1 MKLLHY
7 FRQLIESYVF
17 ILLFSLAVGL
27 LLPQYAIYLAPYGT
41 IFLGIIFF
49 LSALKIDLRDV
60 LKYLK
65 NTKMVMVVNFVML
78 VGLPMIVYYI
88 TCLVYPDLTIAFL
101 LLAAMPAGMTSPLL
115 SEICGGKQSLALVL
129 TISTSL
135 LAPFTVPLM
144 VKLLAGASVQVDTL
158 GMFLSLVKVIFVPF
172 ILANVIK
179 HFWHRRIKASY
190 FTFKPIS
197 TALLGLLIMGIVA
210 KQAATILG
218 GLNLAF
224 LLEVLALFVLF
235 GLFHVVGYYA
245 VWWRKRDDRVTITI
259 CLTYLNFTLAIYLAG
274 KFFNDPKIVVP
285 VVLSVLP
292 WSLLIIPFKYF
303 MRNMLRKR
311 PSRTCRNEI

>member
-1 MKLLHY
+1 MKLLHR
-7 FRQLIESYVF
+7 FHQLLESYVF
-17 ILLFSLAVGL
+17 ILLFSLAAGL
-27 LLPQYAIYLAPYGT
+27 LLPQYAIRLAPYGT
-41 IFLGIIFF
+41 FFLGIIFF
-49 LSALKIDLRDV
+49 LSALKIDLQEI

-65 NTKMVMVVNFVML
+65 DGKMVAAVNFVML
-78 VGLPMIVYYI
+78 IGLPVAVYYA
-88 TCLVYPDLTIAFL
+88 TRLVYPDLAIPFM

-144 VKLLAGASVQVDTL
+144 VKLLAGATVQVDTL

-172 ILANVIK
+172 ILANVVK
-179 HFWHRRIKASY
+179 RLWHRKIKATY
-190 FTFKPIS
+190 FSFKPIS

-224 LLEVLALFVLF
+224 LLEVLALFALF
-235 GLFHVVGYYA
+235 ALFHLVGWYT

-292 WSLLIIPFKYF
+292 WSLLMLPFRYF
-303 MRNMLRKR
+303 SRKKQ
-311 PSRTCRNEI
+311 PHGNA

>member
-7 FRQLIESYVF
+7 FRILLESYVF
-17 ILLFSLAVGL
+17 ILLLSLTLGL
-27 LLPQYAIYLAPYGT
+27 LLPQYTIFLAPYGT
-41 IFLGIIFF
+41 FFLGIIFF
-49 LSALKIDLRDV
+49 LSALKIDLKEF

-65 NTKMVMVVNFVML
+65 DTKMVVAVNFMML
-78 VGLPMIVYYI
+78 IGLPVIVYYAMLLI
-88 TCLVYPDLTIAFL
+88 YPDLAVAFL

-144 VKLLAGASVQVDTL
+144 VGLLAGATVQVDTL

-172 ILANVIK
+172 ILANIVK
-179 HFWHRRIKASY
+179 YFWHHKIKATY

-197 TALLGLLIMGIVA
+197 TVLLGLLIMGIVA
-210 KQAATILG
+210 KQAETILG
-218 GLNLAF
+218 GLNVTF
-224 LLEVLALFVLF
+224 LIEVAALFVLF
-235 GLFHVVGYYA
+235 AFFHVVGYYT

-292 WSLLIIPFKYF
+292 WSLLIIPFKYG
-303 MRNMLRKR
+303 MKKWK
-311 PSRTCRNEI
+311 

>member
-1 MKLLHY
+1 MKLLNY
-7 FRQLIESYVF
+7 FRVLLESYVF
-17 ILLFSLAVGL
+17 ILLLSLTIGL
-27 LLPQYAIYLAPYGT
+27 LLPQYAILLAPYGT
-41 IFLGIIFF
+41 FFLGIIFF
-49 LSALKIDLRDV
+49 LSALKIDLKEFA
-60 LKYLK
+60 KYLK
-65 NTKMVMVVNFVML
+65 DAKMVVAVNFMML
-78 VGLPMIVYYI
+78 IGLPIIVYYATLLI
-88 TCLVYPDLTIAFL
+88 YPDLAIAFL

-144 VKLLAGASVQVDTL
+144 VGLLAGATVQVDTL

-172 ILANVIK
+172 ILANIIK
-179 HFWHRRIKASY
+179 YFWHHKIKATY

-197 TALLGLLIMGIVA
+197 TVLLGLLIMGIVA

-218 GLNLAF
+218 GLNVTF
-224 LLEVLALFVLF
+224 LIEIAALFVLF
-235 GLFHVVGYYA
+235 AFFHVVGYYT

-292 WSLLIIPFKYF
+292 WSLLIIPFKYGMKKF
-303 MRNMLRKR
+303 K
-311 PSRTCRNEI
+311 

>member
-7 FRQLIESYVF
+7 FHQLIESYVF
-17 ILLFSLAVGL
+17 VLLLSLTLGL

-41 IFLGIIFF
+41 FFLGIIFF
-49 LSALKIDLRDV
+49 LSALKIDLKEV

-65 NTKMVMVVNFVML
+65 DQKMVVAVNFVML
-78 VGLPMIVYYI
+78 IGLPVVVYYA
-88 TCLVYPDLTIAFL
+88 TLLVYPDLAIAFL

-115 SEICGGKQSLALVL
+115 AEICGGKQSLALVL

-144 VKLLAGASVQVDTL
+144 VKLLAGATVQVDTL
-158 GMFLSLVKVIFVPF
+158 SMFLSLVKVIFVPF
-172 ILANVIK
+172 ILANIVK
-179 HFWHRRIKASY
+179 YFWHHKIKVTY

-210 KQAATILG
+210 KQAETILG
-218 GLNLAF
+218 GLNITF
-224 LLEVLALFVLF
+224 LIEVAALFILF
-235 GLFHVVGYYA
+235 IFFHVVGYYTA
-245 VWWRKRDDRVTITI
+245 WWRKHDDRVTVTI
-259 CLTYLNFTLAIYLAG
+259 CLAYLNFTLAIYLAG

-292 WSLLIIPFKYF
+292 WSLLIIPFKY
-303 MRNMLRKR
+303 LTKK
-311 PSRTCRNEI
+311 SK